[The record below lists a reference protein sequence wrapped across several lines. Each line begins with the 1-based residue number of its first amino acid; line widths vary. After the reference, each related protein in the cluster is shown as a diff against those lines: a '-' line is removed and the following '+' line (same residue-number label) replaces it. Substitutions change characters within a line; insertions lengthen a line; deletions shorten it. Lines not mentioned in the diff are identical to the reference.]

1 MTPMSLPSSGRRQ
14 AGATLIEILIA
25 ALILAVGMLGVG
37 AMQAAALR
45 NSQSSLERSQAV
57 LETYAILD
65 TMRANLIAARAGAY
79 NMPRTCA
86 PIAGGTRAQ
95 LERAAWHQG
104 VIARLGDDACARIA
118 CVDNVCTVELDWDD
132 SRGTA
137 GEAGHSTVTVAQL

>member
-1 MTPMSLPSSGRRQ
+1 MTRPPSRRQ
-14 AGATLIEILIA
+14 RQSGATLIEILIA

-79 NMPRTCA
+79 NMPLTCA
-86 PIAGGTRAQ
+86 PIVGGTRAEV
-95 LERAAWHQG
+95 ERAAWHQG
-104 VIARLGDDACARIA
+104 LQGRLGENACARIA
-118 CVDNVCTVELDWDD
+118 CADNVCTIELQWDD

-137 GEAGHSTVTVAQL
+137 GDTEQEIITVSQL

>member
-1 MTPMSLPSSGRRQ
+1 MKRLSTSYPRQ
-14 AGATLIEILIA
+14 SGATLIEILIA

-65 TMRANLIAARAGAY
+65 TMRANLIAARSGAY
-79 NMPRTCA
+79 NMPLTCE
-86 PIAGGTRAQ
+86 PLAGATRAEV
-95 LERAAWHQG
+95 ERAAWHQG
-104 VIARLGDDACARIA
+104 VKDRLGEDACARIA
-118 CVDNVCTVELDWDD
+118 CADNVCTVDLVWDD

-137 GEAGHSTVTVAQL
+137 GETEHQITTVSQL

>member
-1 MTPMSLPSSGRRQ
+1 MNRPYPFPQRQ

-37 AMQAAALR
+37 AMQSAALR

-79 NMPRTCA
+79 NMPLTCE
-86 PIAGGTRAQ
+86 PIVGSTRAEV
-95 LERAAWHQG
+95 ERAAWHEG
-104 VIARLGDDACARIA
+104 VNDRLGEDACARIA
-118 CVDNVCTVELDWDD
+118 CTDNVCTIELQWDD

-137 GEAGHSTVTVAQL
+137 GDTEQEIITVSQI

>member
-1 MTPMSLPSSGRRQ
+1 MTRLPTLPSGH

-65 TMRANLIAARAGAY
+65 TMRANLIAARTGDY
-79 NMPRTCA
+79 NMPLTCD
-86 PIAGGTRAQ
+86 PLAGGRRAE
-95 LERAAWHQG
+95 LERAAWHRG
-104 VIARLGDDACARIA
+104 VKDRLGEDACARIA
-118 CVDNVCTVELDWDD
+118 CTDNVCTVQLVWDD

-137 GEAGHSTVTVAQL
+137 GATEQEITTVSQL